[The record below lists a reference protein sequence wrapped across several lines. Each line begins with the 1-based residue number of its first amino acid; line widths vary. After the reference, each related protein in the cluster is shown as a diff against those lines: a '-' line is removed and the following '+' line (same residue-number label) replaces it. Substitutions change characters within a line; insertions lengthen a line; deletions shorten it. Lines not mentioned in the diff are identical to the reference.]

1 MAALSSPAPSS
12 APVPGRTRAVVAV
25 AVAAVIV
32 LVLPHVPV
40 ASLLVRPLVWLSTL
54 AHEGGHGVGAML
66 VGGTFKSLEIWPDA
80 SGVATSSYDASVPV
94 RRAVV
99 AAGGLLG
106 PAVVAVLLLWLGL
119 SARLARAGVVVAALA
134 SLALLSVTTGFATLL
149 VLAFAAAC
157 VAVAVVSSSSSP
169 LSLARLFLL
178 VLAVDLSLSVFSRAD
193 YLFVG
198 EAQTGGGTM
207 PSDVA
212 QVAMALGGHYL
223 LWGALIGLG
232 SVLLL
237 ALGLLGFFAGDTAL
251 HRLHDWRAGRR
262 RR

>member
-1 MAALSSPAPSS
+1 MADQTSP
-12 APVPGRTRAVVAV
+12 PGRTRAVVAV
-25 AVAAVIV
+25 AVAAVIA
-32 LVLPHVPV
+32 LVLPHLPV

-54 AHEGGHGVGAML
+54 VHEGGHGVGAIL

-80 SGVATSSYDASVPV
+80 SGVATSSYDAVVPGK
-94 RRAVV
+94 RAVV
-99 AAGGLLG
+99 AAAGLLG

-119 SARLARAGVVVAALA
+119 SARLARAGVIVVGLA
-134 SLALLSVTTGFATLL
+134 SLTLLAVTSGFATLV
-149 VLAFAAAC
+149 VLAFATAC
-157 VAVAVVSSSSSP
+157 ALVAVVSSSTKP

-178 VLAVDLSLSVFSRAD
+178 VLAVDLALSVFSRAD

-223 LWGALIGLG
+223 LWGALIGLC

-237 ALGLLGFFAGDTAL
+237 ALGLTGFFIGDAAL
-251 HRLHDWRAGRR
+251 HRLHDWRARR
-262 RR
+262 RGR